1 MKFFNME
8 KWGKISF
15 SIACI
20 CSIFSVL
27 IAVYIIRISK
37 ESWNYKI
44 DEKQCYKK
52 ASIVEEIQSGKSIQN
67 GHVLK
72 FIKMKNGDNICIL
85 RKDGEWN
92 EYPNISQK
100 NLSTIKRGKQITYLK
115 DKKNKIDNYNVAYE
129 IKINEKIYFP
139 IKQMKKVEMWNYI
152 KDIGVIAFF
161 SILSILMIGL
171 TVYFYWIADTKDMY
185 IM

>member
-1 MKFFNME
+1 M
-8 KWGKISF
+8 
-15 SIACI
+15 
-20 CSIFSVL
+20 
-27 IAVYIIRISK
+27 
-37 ESWNYKI
+37 
-44 DEKQCYKK
+44 
-52 ASIVEEIQSGKSIQN
+52 
-67 GHVLK
+67 
-72 FIKMKNGDNICIL
+72 
-85 RKDGEWN
+85 
-92 EYPNISQK
+92 
-100 NLSTIKRGKQITYLK
+100 

-161 SILSILMIGL
+161 SILSILMVGL